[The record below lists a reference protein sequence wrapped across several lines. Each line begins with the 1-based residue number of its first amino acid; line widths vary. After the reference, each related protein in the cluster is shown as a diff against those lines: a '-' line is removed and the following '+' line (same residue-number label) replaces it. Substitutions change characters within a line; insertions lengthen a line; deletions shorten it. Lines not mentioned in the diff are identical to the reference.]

1 MCREYLGGERM
12 ATKSILKNVNISD
25 KQFARTFV
33 KALEEANETKYEPTQ
48 LTRKCTE
55 ITGDKI
61 KEFFGKR

>member
-1 MCREYLGGERM
+1 M
-12 ATKSILKNVNISD
+12 ATKSILKNVNIVD

-55 ITGDKI
+55 VTGDKI
-61 KEFFGKR
+61 KGFFGKK

>member
-1 MCREYLGGERM
+1 M

-33 KALEEANETKYEPTQ
+33 KALDEAEDTKYKPAQ
-48 LTRKCTE
+48 LTRECKE

>member
-1 MCREYLGGERM
+1 M
-12 ATKSILKNVNISD
+12 ILKNVNISD

-33 KALEEANETKYEPTQ
+33 KALEEADETKYEPTQ